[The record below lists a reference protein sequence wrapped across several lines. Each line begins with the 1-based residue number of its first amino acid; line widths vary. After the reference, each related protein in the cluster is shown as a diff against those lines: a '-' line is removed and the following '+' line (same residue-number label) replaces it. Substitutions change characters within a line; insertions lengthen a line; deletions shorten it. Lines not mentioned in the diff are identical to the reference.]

1 MVQTCTSATCSPRYP
16 VRKAG
21 KPDSNPQSVLGAAE
35 LLVQSLKK
43 KAKTEQEKVDL
54 DDWLLLLNVLALEL
68 QETLVD
74 YQVSVEDLT
83 NQVRRYNIS
92 RRS

>member
-1 MVQTCTSATCSPRYP
+1 
-16 VRKAG
+16 
-21 KPDSNPQSVLGAAE
+21 
-35 LLVQSLKK
+35 VQSLKK